1 MRGPL
6 PLTDSDFAA
15 VRANVLAKISRR
27 TPYGWYLAFAASIAV
42 AVLSVVV
49 ARQPIPVPRPL
60 TRPSATLS
68 PLRGARETRVAS
80 SAPLPLAGE
89 GGAKRRVRV
98 AHHRKHAKT
107 QVARI
112 ELHTADPDVRI
123 IWITN

>member
-6 PLTDSDFAA
+6 PLTNSDFAA
-15 VRANVLAKISRR
+15 VRASVLARIDRR

-49 ARQPIPVPRPL
+49 ARQPVV
-60 TRPSATLS
+60 RPSSAASRHLLPPMREKEAVYQRPS
-68 PLRGARETRVAS
+68 PAN
-80 SAPLPLAGE
+80 AGE

-112 ELHTADPDVRI
+112 ELHTADPNIRI